1 MMLDFFEE
9 KSEKEKIFCNYDIE
23 SFEQVNLCHSPD
35 FNPDDKIFSDNE
47 KSFSNDNNFSK
58 AEDNPFIKPLKDEIL
73 LPDRNTAEKTEP
85 KNQEKNKTKEDIFN
99 EKNKNEKINEEK
111 EIQEIKIEIEQKID
125 VEGKINFEDKNDMKE
140 KNKVKEKNYIQEK
153 NEVKENNDVKEK
165 KIIQEKIII
174 SEVKE
179 NAEEN
184 KKPPTQYVCDKI
196 KNIYN
201 SKLIKD
207 STKEIFNK
215 NFKKTNNLE
224 ELEKKM
230 SDEVFFSLKK
240 RNRDKEPEKFRE
252 NKKSGR
258 KKKDEPKDGIHNKN
272 SEDNIIKKIKAK
284 FIYFLLSFINSIFN
298 SFLGDNKIILYVK
311 FMKNIKTDKEPE
323 KEDLLK
329 DLDYQ
334 KIVNETKKEKNLE
347 FLKMT
352 LKDFLSLEI
361 SPKFKTLPS
370 YSNRNVINEI
380 IKNENENEIIMF
392 VLKGLTLRDYLDIFT
407 YKKELSDFGKLEGE
421 KYKQIMANFTRVD
434 ELLTEIDK
442 LNDGNN
448 YFSIFT
454 SLLYNY
460 ERWFF
465 IKKERNRNKKS
476 YEE

>member
-1 MMLDFFEE
+1 
-9 KSEKEKIFCNYDIE
+9 
-23 SFEQVNLCHSPD
+23 
-35 FNPDDKIFSDNE
+35 
-47 KSFSNDNNFSK
+47 
-58 AEDNPFIKPLKDEIL
+58 
-73 LPDRNTAEKTEP
+73 
-85 KNQEKNKTKEDIFN
+85 
-99 EKNKNEKINEEK
+99 
-111 EIQEIKIEIEQKID
+111 
-125 VEGKINFEDKNDMKE
+125 
-140 KNKVKEKNYIQEK
+140 
-153 NEVKENNDVKEK
+153 
-165 KIIQEKIII
+165 
-174 SEVKE
+174 
-179 NAEEN
+179 
-184 KKPPTQYVCDKI
+184 
-196 KNIYN
+196 
-201 SKLIKD
+201 
-207 STKEIFNK
+207 
-215 NFKKTNNLE
+215 
-224 ELEKKM
+224 M
-230 SDEVFFSLKK
+230 SDAVFFSAKK

-258 KKKDEPKDGIHNKN
+258 KRKDEPKDGIHNKN

-311 FMKNIKTDKEPE
+311 FMKNITSDKEPE

-347 FLKMT
+347 FLKMS

-361 SPKFKTLPS
+361 SPKFKTLSPH
-370 YSNRNVINEI
+370 SNRNVINEI
-380 IKNENENEIIMF
+380 IKNEKENEIIMF
-392 VLKGLTLRDYLDIFT
+392 VLNDLTLRDYLDIFT
-407 YKKELSDFGKLEGE
+407 YKKELSDFGNLEGE
-421 KYKQIMANFTRVD
+421 KYEQIMENFTRVD

-476 YEE
+476 NEE